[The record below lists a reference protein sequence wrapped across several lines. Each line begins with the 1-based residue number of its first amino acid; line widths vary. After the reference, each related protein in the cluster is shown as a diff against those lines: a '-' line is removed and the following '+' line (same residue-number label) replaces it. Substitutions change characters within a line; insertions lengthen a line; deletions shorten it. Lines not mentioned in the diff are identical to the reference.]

1 MIKILGIFENTQFMG
16 KTCESLL
23 QIATIKRAPKKTLGF
38 FLLRF
43 VSVKVIKA
51 IICFDRNSLARF
63 FRFYADVSI
72 VCDYLHICT
81 IKHKYI

>member
-16 KTCESLL
+16 
-23 QIATIKRAPKKTLGF
+23 KTLGF